1 MAGAKSYFIPHTDN
15 GHWPHLLRHHH
26 LAKVSAILILLKVS
40 ALGIVALTPTTA
52 YLSTITASRIV
63 QLTNDERKKIGAST
77 LTVNSRL
84 TQAAQQKGQDMLANQ
99 YFAHISPSGV
109 TPWFWMKKSGY
120 SYSVAGENLAIDF
133 VDAEDVVTAWLNSPT
148 HKANMLSKDYTETGV
163 AVVSGSFQGG
173 TSIVVVHMF
182 GLPQGSSAPAPQA
195 TPTPAKATPT
205 PTPVPI
211 VAAATSKPI
220 DAAHGKP
227 TPAITPI
234 AASTATPEPTTLPT
248 STPAP
253 TPKPF
258 DTTQSEPSPSPL
270 LEPTL
275 LLPPEHSTP
284 PSLLLSPAFDR
295 NEIALLHTDSNT
307 PWQVFS
313 TQSPIT
319 LDHIVITTTP
329 SFSTQEDPLL
339 HNVPFTILSLSRK
352 ATAGILI
359 TVAILLSL
367 AMLVRIR
374 IQHPALITHASLVII
389 LASILL
395 IA

>member
-52 YLSTITASRIV
+52 YLSTITTSRVV

-77 LTVNSRL
+77 LTVNSKL

-195 TPTPAKATPT
+195 TPTPTKAT

-211 VAAATSKPI
+211 VAAATSKPKPI
-220 DAAHGKP
+220 ETTQAKP
-227 TPAITPI
+227 TPAITPV
-234 AASTATPEPTTLPT
+234 AASTAP
-248 STPAP
+248 STPTP
-253 TPKPF
+253 T
-258 DTTQSEPSPSPL
+258 PSPSPL

-275 LLPPEHSTP
+275 LLPPANSTP

-295 NEIALLHTDSNT
+295 NEIALLHTDSDT

-313 TQSPIT
+313 AQSPIT
-319 LDHIVITTTP
+319 LDHTVITTTP
-329 SFSTQEDPLL
+329 SFSTQEDSLL
-339 HNVPFTILSLSRK
+339 HNVPFTILSFSRK

-374 IQHPALITHASLVII
+374 IQHPALITHASLVIM